1 MGPKIDIELSFTQNL
16 LLLGIVILSIS
27 SPFLLANITALSKI
41 EPAYLAGLA
50 VILVSLLSYVGIYY
64 AFPEVPSSQRLSSSF
79 LLGLIAGHVGV
90 FHINKELP
98 TLALYGLF
106 GFLFY
111 YHFDH
116 ELRPSINEHGKSK
129 LD

>member
-1 MGPKIDIELSFTQNL
+1 MGTKIDIELSFNQNL
-16 LLLGIVILSIS
+16 LLLGIVILSIAF
-27 SPFLLANITALSKI
+27 PFLLANIGLSKTEPVYVAALS
-41 EPAYLAGLA
+41 
-50 VILVSLLSYVGIYY
+50 VVLVSLLSYVAIYY
-64 AFPEVPSSQRLSSSF
+64 SFSEIPFSQRLSSAF
-79 LLGLIAGHVGV
+79 LLGLISGHVGV

-98 TLALYGLF
+98 TLAVFGLF

-129 LD
+129 KD